1 MNEEIEE
8 EELKIFK
15 GGEWLLEYNKEQMI
29 GALMNLAYPDRRKG
43 GNKTWTEEYTVTRT
57 SWKKNGGKEPYQETK
72 SQHFTQPMLGTD
84 MGKYRLTINQRE
96 YHWSELK
103 KMSPGLLRWLS
114 FNTELTKEHFYT
126 PKLRWEK

>member
-8 EELKIFK
+8 MKIFK
-15 GGEWLLEYNKEQMI
+15 GGEWLLEYSKEQMI
-29 GALMNLAYPDRRKG
+29 GALMNLACPERRKG
-43 GNKTWTEEYTVTRT
+43 GNKTWVEEYTVTRT
-57 SWKKNGGKEPYQETK
+57 SWRKNGGTTPYEETK
-72 SQHFTQPMLGTD
+72 SRTLSHPMPGTN
-84 MGKYRLTINQRE
+84 MEKYRLTINNRE
-96 YHWSELK
+96 YYWSELK